1 MVKFLASIHIYQ
13 IYNEIIIFISEQTNV
28 NKQLKLTPMR
38 DIGKALA
45 SGKLVWGDPCSEGSQ
60 TAKSGT
66 DEQKIR
72 SLYVS
77 GDVIRGIIIWVSRHI
92 TAKPKEYKKVTM

>member
-1 MVKFLASIHIYQ
+1 MKYFQRVTRPADAVGREVPYAS
-13 IYNEIIIFISEQTNV
+13 
-28 NKQLKLTPMR
+28 R

-66 DEQKIR
+66 DEQKIH
-72 SLYVS
+72 
-77 GDVIRGIIIWVSRHI
+77 SR
-92 TAKPKEYKKVTM
+92 